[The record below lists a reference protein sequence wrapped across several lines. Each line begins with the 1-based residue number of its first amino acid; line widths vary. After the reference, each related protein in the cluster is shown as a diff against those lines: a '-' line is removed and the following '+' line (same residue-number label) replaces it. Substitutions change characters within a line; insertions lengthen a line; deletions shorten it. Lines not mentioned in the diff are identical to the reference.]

1 MTYYSAPEDGCVGE
15 AESAYVARGASRS
28 GAVFTACVPTS
39 PEGKADDGEP
49 AAHDDRFL
57 PGLTAWAST
66 IRRGGARASAHG
78 RGGTRSLTTRARRSP
93 SRQRPTSPTNPG
105 DSLPINAVAR
115 VILSSCR

>member
-1 MTYYSAPEDGCVGE
+1 MEE
-15 AESAYVARGASRS
+15 AELAYVARGASRP
-28 GAVFTACVPTS
+28 GMVFTACVPTS

-78 RGGTRSLTTRARRSP
+78 RGGTLSLTTRARRSP